1 MSSSRIS
8 FIGYYFFL
16 TLTVFLFSC
25 KSLVSPK
32 SKIKF
37 SRSINITQ
45 GVKDM
50 DLRFGS
56 HLIEQ
61 QKATYLVYLN
71 NYQKIIFVN
80 LNDSLDKPEIDF
92 MQYISGC
99 KVFDAR
105 LDSAFLYFWNHDNKT
120 FTVFLHNKGRLLE
133 VKKQYNL
140 SKILDWNQYYIKY
153 QPGNTFAIVYPA
165 LYLAYGIYN
174 PGTTFLDS
182 TAYLKINL
190 FDSLRNY
197 SIAKVG
203 PQPVATRKGLYYEYD
218 SFISQIGDSEL
229 VIGYRSYDSVYKLNG
244 NTSQVVGKNSFSDN
258 SGFLKFDRKQ
268 EPDLSYVRE
277 YSQTTELNINN
288 IFLNNKNLLIVKRLK
303 TNDIYDKK
311 FYELYIL
318 NSDLKV
324 VLNKAIADNINP
336 HFLYAYSKGFLCL
349 DSSLS
354 KALYYELF

>member
-16 TLTVFLFSC
+16 TLTFFLFACRSM
-25 KSLVSPK
+25 VSPK

-45 GVKDM
+45 GLKDI
-50 DLRFGS
+50 DSRFGS

-71 NYQKIIFVN
+71 NFQKIIFVN
-80 LNDSLDKPEIDF
+80 LDDSTDRPEIDF
-92 MQYISGC
+92 MQYVSDC

-105 LDSAFLYFWNHDNKT
+105 LDSSFLYFWNHDNKT
-120 FTVFLHNKGRLLE
+120 FTIFLHNKGTHLE

-153 QPGNTFAIVYPA
+153 QPRNTFTIIYPI
-165 LYLAYGIYN
+165 LYLAYGVYN
-174 PGTTFLDS
+174 PATTFLDS
-182 TAYLKINL
+182 TAYLKISL

-197 SIAKVG
+197 SFTKVG

-244 NTSQVVGKNSFSDN
+244 RTSLVVEKNSFTDN
-258 SGFLKFDRKQ
+258 SGFSKFDRKQ
-268 EPDLSYVRE
+268 ESNLAYIRE

-303 TNDIYDKK
+303 TNDIYDTK

-324 VLNKAIADNINP
+324 VLNRAIADIINP
-336 HFLYAYSKGFLCL
+336 NFLYAYSKGFLCL

-354 KALYYELF
+354 KAFYYEIF